1 MFKKKR
7 ENQELEIIDIEN
19 DPSLDKKPDKKGK
32 KKKRDDRKKA
42 SAKKADKAESVGK
55 NSGDTKPGDNTP
67 AEKDQPQEKTVL
79 IEFKDVCKKY
89 DQGDNVFYALK
100 DASFTINEGEMV
112 VILGPSGAGKS
123 TLLNL
128 LGGMDSA
135 SSGHILFGGRDLTTF
150 NDNQLTAYRA
160 QNVGVVF
167 QFYNLI
173 PTLTAYEN
181 VALMRDI
188 KDETADP
195 KEALASVGLAEHMHQ
210 FPSQLS
216 GGEQQRTSIARAI
229 AKNPKLLLCDEPTG
243 ALDTDTGREVL
254 KLLQDMSREKK
265 RTVVMVT
272 HNSLFADIAD
282 TVIRVKNGGIKSIVH
297 NDDPMDALEV
307 TW

>member
-1 MFKKKR
+1 MFGKKK
-7 ENQELEIIDIEN
+7 QEDSSIEIIDLEK
-19 DPSLDKKPDKKGK
+19 DPSTDTDKK
-32 KKKRDDRKKA
+32 
-42 SAKKADKAESVGK
+42 
-55 NSGDTKPGDNTP
+55 T
-67 AEKDQPQEKTVL
+67 L

-89 DQGDNVFYALK
+89 VQGEHEFYALK
-100 DASFTINEGEMV
+100 DANLTINEGEMV

-135 SSGHILFGGRDLTTF
+135 SSGHIWFDGEDLTTF
-150 NDNQLTAYRA
+150 SDNQLTKYRA
-160 QNVGVVF
+160 ENVGVVF

-181 VALMRDI
+181 VALMKDI
-188 KDETADP
+188 KSDTTDP
-195 KEALASVGLAEHMHQ
+195 AEALASVGLADHLHQ

-229 AKNPKLLLCDEPTG
+229 AKNPRLLLCDEPTG
-243 ALDTDTGREVL
+243 ALDTVTGKEVL
-254 KLLQDMSREKK
+254 KLLQNMSREKK

-272 HNSLFADIAD
+272 HNSFFADIAD
-282 TVIRVKNGGIKSIVH
+282 TVIRVKNGGIQSVVH
-297 NDDPMDALEV
+297 NESPKDADEI

>member
-1 MFKKKR
+1 MFRKKKDTR
-7 ENQELEIIDIEN
+7 ELEIIDLDN
-19 DPSLDKKPDKKGK
+19 DTALDKKK
-32 KKKRDDRKKA
+32 KKTNKKT
-42 SAKKADKAESVGK
+42 SSADKTIETETVKSEGNADKE
-55 NSGDTKPGDNTP
+55 T
-67 AEKDQPQEKTVL
+67 EKKEQEKRAL

-89 DQGDNVFYALK
+89 EQGDNVFYALK
-100 DASFTINEGEMV
+100 DANLTINEGEMV

-135 SSGHILFGGRDLTTF
+135 SSGHIWFDGEDLTTF
-150 NDNQLTAYRA
+150 NDNRLTNYRA
-160 QNVGVVF
+160 KNVGVVF

-188 KDETADP
+188 KDGTTDP
-195 KEALASVGLAEHMHQ
+195 KEALAAVGLAEHMHQ
-210 FPSQLS
+210 FPSQMS

-272 HNSLFADIAD
+272 HNSFFADIAD
-282 TVIRVKNGGIKSIVH
+282 TVIRVKNGGVRSIVH
-297 NDDPMDALEV
+297 NDTPKDASEV
-307 TW
+307 SW